1 MAAAEPTGAD
11 MPAGS
16 LPIAPTGRA
25 GLVAMLVTSGS
36 AVPLIAL
43 QQPVIGLGVLAVGL
57 GLAFWADRV
66 LARTLAVVAVGLVIL
81 SMTSL
86 EADLSD
92 LGMLRFTV
100 VLGGAVVLPT
110 LLARRLVAPEA
121 IRFPVRG
128 RRWTRLQWWYL
139 AAVVAIAYLLLPF
152 YFLGSGAYRNW
163 PAVSTT
169 NEIGRL
175 FVGVNAVGI
184 WDELFFVCIVFALY
198 RRHVPMWT
206 ANLLQAIVFV
216 SFLWELGYRSWGPV
230 LTIPFALVQG
240 WIFAATASLG
250 YVVTVHLL
258 FDAMVFLVLVHAHN
272 PQLFDWFVTIPG

>member
-1 MAAAEPTGAD
+1 

-16 LPIAPTGRA
+16 LPIAPTSRA
-25 GLVAMLVTSGS
+25 GLAAMLVTSGS

-81 SMTSL
+81 SITSL

-110 LLARRLVAPEA
+110 LLARRLVGPEA
-121 IRFPVRG
+121 IRFPVRA

-184 WDELFFVCIVFALY
+184 WDELFFICIVFSLY
-198 RRHVPMWT
+198 RRHVGLWT
-206 ANLLQAIVFV
+206 ANLLQSIVFV

-240 WIFAATASLG
+240 WIFATTASLG

>member
-1 MAAAEPTGAD
+1 
-11 MPAGS
+11 MPPAS
-16 LPIAPTGRA
+16 MPMVPVAPTGRA
-25 GLVAMLVTSGS
+25 GVAAMLVISAS

-43 QQPVIGLGVLAVGL
+43 QQLLIGLGVLAVGL
-57 GLAFWADRV
+57 ALAFWVDRT

-81 SMTSL
+81 SVTSL
-86 EADLSD
+86 EADLTD

-110 LLARRLVAPEA
+110 LLARRFLARDAV
-121 IRFPVRG
+121 RFPVRG
-128 RRWTRLQWWYL
+128 RPWTPLQWWYL
-139 AAVVAIAYLLLPF
+139 AAVVMIAYLLLPF
-152 YFLGSGAYRNW
+152 YFIGSGAYQNW
-163 PAVSTT
+163 PAVATT
-169 NEIGRL
+169 SEIGRL
-175 FVGVNAVGI
+175 FIGVNAVGI

-216 SFLWELGYRSWGPV
+216 SFLWELGYRVWGPA

-240 WIFAATASLG
+240 WIFATTASLG

-258 FDAMVFLVLVHAHN
+258 FDAIVFLVLVHAHN
-272 PQLFDWFVTIPG
+272 PHLFDFFVTIPA